1 MSTANTTFDD
11 IITSDTSPSPKK
23 IGRPRSYAAEK
34 PLPPPSYE
42 EVADLRGIE
51 NVLVDRVD
59 RQQDFN
65 GMPGG
70 LIKKQSADVQMP
82 FIAPS
87 PDDIVASYQRK
98 SIVVPN
104 MEAAISSAVRS
115 LSPQL
120 QAMAENQMRESYAGK
135 KVPTEKTLSIY
146 HAQVESLMNRYRR
159 EFGIHPAEEVDVRN
173 LSEWFLSTKL
183 DTNTR
188 TWYLYRTA
196 LNQYL
201 DKIPTYDASFAQSL
215 LAIDDEDQQRPTHR
229 RHIDTSQMN
238 RIKFLSPDDFDRIVF
253 ECRSGRTDSTMN
265 VYDYI
270 RANVRVGLRPW
281 EFLSSEI
288 RVISDKNAPFG
299 RQIWMF
305 VCNAKFS
312 SGRANGPMRIIDLSQ
327 LRDAAVEPIWRTIES
342 ARFNTQ
348 INSYNEW
355 LRSLNSVFRR
365 LYKRGA
371 VQNAYSSYSLRHQAV
386 ANWKSVYDPVTV
398 AALAGHATPKTAAEY
413 YGSAKNAWNKERLEN
428 VLVRPSQADIERIQ
442 NRMEMAEKRRAN
454 ARGLKD
460 TLEKRQNAL
469 DDDMFVFT

>member
-1 MSTANTTFDD
+1 MNKIFDD
-11 IITSDTSPSPKK
+11 IIISDSDEDFKPKK

-51 NVLVDRVD
+51 NVLVDRID
-59 RQQDFN
+59 KQQTFSGKPGSFLKTPQN
-65 GMPGG
+65 GV
-70 LIKKQSADVQMP
+70 AMP

-87 PDDIVASYQRK
+87 PDDIVAQYQRK

-120 QAMAENQMRESYAGK
+120 QAMAENQVRDAYAGK
-135 KVPTEKTLSIY
+135 KVPTEKTLTIY
-146 HAQVESLMNRYRR
+146 HAQVESLINRYRR
-159 EFGIHPAEEVDVRN
+159 EFGIHPTEEIDMRN

-183 DTNTR
+183 DTNVR

-215 LAIDDEDQQRPTHR
+215 LAIDDEDQQRPSHR
-229 RHIDTSQMN
+229 RHTEPSQMN

-253 ECRSGRTDSTMN
+253 ECRGSMNDSAMN

-342 ARFNTQ
+342 AKFNTQ
-348 INSYNEW
+348 INSYGEW
-355 LRSLNSVFRR
+355 LRSLNNVFRR
-365 LYKRGA
+365 LYKRGV
-371 VQNAYSSYSLRHQAV
+371 VQNAYSSYSLRHQAI
-386 ANWKSVYDPVTV
+386 ANWKSVYDPITV

-413 YGSAKNAWNKERLEN
+413 YGSAKSAWNKERLEN

-442 NRMEMAEKRRAN
+442 NRMQMAEKRRAN
-454 ARGLKD
+454 TRGMRD
-460 TLEKRQNAL
+460 TLDKRQQAL
-469 DDDMFVFT
+469 EDDMFTFK